1 MSVEI
6 IEEDVTTDGIAHD
19 EEEIKQTEYLDEI
32 GTNEMIE
39 RNHLDVEERK
49 LWWIE
54 RKPPRQQRNNFHVR

>member
-1 MSVEI
+1 MLVEI
-6 IEEDVTTDGIAHD
+6 IEEDVTTDAIAHD

-49 LWWIE
+49 L
-54 RKPPRQQRNNFHVR
+54 